1 MYSNGFIN
9 SNIINVMTYQH
20 EFNINEALYF
30 TLEATIENST
40 VSQPKLLNQDSFTK
54 PQLFEIAKFMA
65 FYPLIIEK
73 KFIELLK
80 QN

>member
-1 MYSNGFIN
+1 MYRNGLNN
-9 SNIINVMTYQH
+9 SNYITMTYQH
-20 EFNINEALYF
+20 EFNINEVLYF

-40 VSQPKLLNQDSFTK
+40 VSQPKLLNQDEFTR

-65 FYPLIIEK
+65 FYQLVIK
-73 KFIELLK
+73 NKFLEIYR

>member
-1 MYSNGFIN
+1 
-9 SNIINVMTYQH
+9 MTYQY
-20 EFNINEALYF
+20 EFNINELLYF

-40 VSQPKLLNQDSFTK
+40 VSQPKLLNQDNFSK
-54 PQLFEIAKFMA
+54 VELFEIAKFMA
-65 FYPLIIEK
+65 FYPVVIEK

>member
-1 MYSNGFIN
+1 MI
-9 SNIINVMTYQH
+9 YQY
-20 EFNINEALYF
+20 EFNINEVLYF

-40 VSQPKLLNQDSFTK
+40 VSQPRLLNQENFTK

-65 FYPLIIEK
+65 FYPLVIEK